1 MPMELMLA
9 LAQGKLPT
17 VIDRPEDID
26 KLRVLAAADLV
37 ETHLPDVGDAVQ
49 RACVLSIT
57 SVGRAAL
64 RKAFPQHALAPS
76 AKPGAAVPDP
86 GHGGRGP

>member
-37 ETHLPDVGDAVQ
+37 QTHLPDVAAPVQ
-49 RACVLSIT
+49 RARVLSIT
-57 SVGRAAL
+57 PVGWAAL
-64 RKAFPQHALAPS
+64 RKAYPQHDLPCTARSGAVL
-76 AKPGAAVPDP
+76 PGD
-86 GHGGRGP
+86 